1 MLFRSLLYEAS
12 EAGVQVDLI
21 VRGVCRLIPG
31 KEGLSENIRVYSVI
45 GRFLEHSRI
54 FYFHHAGEH
63 VYALGSADW
72 MHRNL
77 DNRVEAIIKVERPEF
92 KKYLQF
98 LISIYMQDNQ
108 QRWELYSNGEYKKIE
123 RNKGDRKISTHKVL
137 MNHMTDVAEPIAI
150 SPS

>member
-1 MLFRSLLYEAS
+1 MYEAS
-12 EAGVQVDLI
+12 RAGVKIDLI

-31 KEGLSENIRVYSVI
+31 KEGLSENIRVFSVI

-54 FYFHHAGEH
+54 FYFHHADEH
-63 VYALGSADW
+63 IYALGSADW

-77 DNRVEAIIKVERPEF
+77 DNRVEAIIQIERPEF

-98 LISIYMQDNQ
+98 LLSIYLHDNQ
-108 QRWELYSNGEYKKIE
+108 QRWELFADGNYKKIE
-123 RNKGDRKISTHKVL
+123 RNKGDKKISTHKIL
-137 MNHMTDVAEPIAI
+137 MSHMSNISEPIAI